1 MQSVI
6 TAYLKQIE
14 NEELLSQ
21 DEINEAKWI
30 YNNLDHVI
38 LSYGK
43 EVFSV
48 EVTIKNQINE
58 VTVILDDADHLI
70 FKLDDK
76 RASLSIPVLIALYII
91 EEDFDEKKLTEGK
104 KYSREGMVN
113 RVLKERQDKAKNAE
127 YILELSK
134 NLYGEHQLTNEKG
147 KTYKITLHDFSKKT
161 GHINNIDWQTNK
173 LGTTKHILYVY
184 NYLNNNPKVKKRLDS
199 HFPFIDVYTNPQ
211 NNYKISWFFP
221 DTLTTEESD
230 FLNTYFNDEQ
240 YVELSKVNQF
250 FKFVQQ
256 ANTFE
261 RIKIRKEVYETV
273 ENYFQELELQDLE
286 QKTNLDFSKIKG
298 NLYPYQEEGVRFSVF
313 KKGVII
319 ADEMGLGKTLQAIST
334 AILKKDIFD
343 FKKTLVICPAS
354 VKHQWAS
361 EVHKFTNEKAVV
373 IEGFPENREKMYQNN
388 PNFFHII
395 NYETVLRDLRAINKA
410 SYDFVILDEAQK
422 IKNYETKTSNAVKS
436 INKKHAL
443 VITGTPIENKILD
456 LYSITNFLDPKFL
469 APQWEFS
476 YQHCIF
482 DVQSSNKIVGYYN
495 LQELKK
501 RIAPILIRRQKHDV
515 FDQLPQVIQKN
526 VYVDLYP
533 EQANYH
539 ASYMRGISK
548 ILHKKH
554 KTAFDMQRLMLLLA
568 SARMVCNS
576 TFLIDKETH
585 QSSKLIELKDIL
597 FNKLDLENT
606 QRKIIIF
613 SEWVTMLNII
623 GEMLT
628 NHGITFSKLTGSV
641 PVKKRKPLI
650 ENFEKDDNCKVFLSS
665 ESGGAGLNL
674 QVADTVIN
682 FELPW
687 NPAKKNQ
694 RIGRID
700 RIGQKKDTLLVYN
713 LLCNDSIEISINA
726 GLGLKQDLFNSI
738 LNANSLTDTVDFSTK
753 GKSQFIQR
761 LEQSISENINANP
774 PLLEVKQEE
783 PVFEEQEDESF
794 SEVVDVQT
802 KTEQQEKTITEPY
815 TEKFAEKNKTE
826 KFAEMETVMS
836 KGIEFLSGIYKMSTG
851 KEMTTSGKPTVQVNK
866 DTGEVSIKFKIL

>member
-1 MQSVI
+1 MLSVI
-6 TAYLKQIE
+6 TSYFQQIE
-14 NEELLSQ
+14 DEKLLTQKEISQ
-21 DEINEAKWI
+21 AKWCF
-30 YNNLDHVI
+30 NNLDQVI

-43 EVFSV
+43 ELFLV
-48 EVTIKNQINE
+48 EVTLQNE
-58 VTVILDDADHLI
+58 IHQVTVMLEEKDHLT

-76 RASLSIPVLIALYII
+76 RAGLSTPILIALYTI
-91 EEDFDEKKLTEGK
+91 EENFSEKELTEGR

-113 RVLKERQDKAKNAE
+113 RVLKERQEKAQKAE
-127 YILELSK
+127 YTLKLNK

-147 KTYKITLHDFSKKT
+147 RTYKITLHDFAKQT
-161 GHINNIDWQTNK
+161 GYINNIDWQTNK

-184 NYLNNNPKVKKRLDS
+184 NYLHENPKEKKRLDT
-199 HFPFIDVYTNPQ
+199 HFPFIDIYTNPQ

-221 DTLTTEESD
+221 DELTTEEHD
-230 FLNTYFNDEQ
+230 FLSTYFNEEN
-240 YVELSKVNQF
+240 YLETSKIHQF

-273 ENYFQELELQDLE
+273 ENYFQDLELQDLA
-286 QKTNLDFSKIKG
+286 QKTTLDFSVINA
-298 NLYPYQEEGVRFSVF
+298 NLYPYQEKGVQFSVF

-343 FKKTLVICPAS
+343 FKKTLIICPAS
-354 VKHQWAS
+354 VKHQWAN
-361 EVHKFTNEKAVV
+361 EIHKFTYEKAVV
-373 IEGFPENREKMYQNN
+373 IEGFPEDREKMYQTDAS
-388 PNFFHII
+388 FFHII

-410 SYDFVILDEAQK
+410 NYDFVILDEAQK

-436 INKKHAL
+436 ISKKHGL

-482 DVQSSNKIVGYYN
+482 DAQSSNKIVGYYN
-495 LQELKK
+495 LQQLKK
-501 RIAPILIRRQKHDV
+501 RIAPLLIRRQKQDV
-515 FDQLPQVIQKN
+515 FEELPQVIQKN
-526 VYVDLYP
+526 VYVNLYP
-533 EQANYH
+533 EQENYH
-539 ASYMRGISK
+539 ASYMKGIAK

-554 KTAFDMQRLMLLLA
+554 KTAFDMQRLMLLLS

-576 TFLIDKETH
+576 TFLVDKETH
-585 QSSKLIELKDIL
+585 KSAKLVELKDIL
-597 FNKLDLENT
+597 FNKLDLKNT

-623 GEMLT
+623 GKMLT
-628 NHGITFSKLTGSV
+628 DNGITFSKLTGSV

-713 LLCNDSIEISINA
+713 LLSNNSIEISINA
-726 GLGLKQDLFNSI
+726 GLGLKQNLFDSI
-738 LNANSLTDTVDFSTK
+738 LNANSLTDNVDFSTK

-761 LEQSISENINANP
+761 LEQSIDENLNAISSS
-774 PLLEVKQEE
+774 VAITEE
-783 PVFEEQEDESF
+783 ESVLEEQEDENF
-794 SEVVDVQT
+794 TELSEVET
-802 KTEQQEKTITEPY
+802 KDNQQEEAISSTNTDKP
-815 TEKFAEKNKTE
+815 TEKEQTE
-826 KFAEMETVMS
+826 KFAEMETVMN
-836 KGIEFLSGIYKMSTG
+836 KGVEFLSGIYKMSTG

-866 DTGEVSIKFKIL
+866 ETGEVSISFKIL